1 MSICL
6 KMKISKFYRPPRKYI
21 IFNILFNRIS
31 SYDGLKFE
39 ITQNSYYSHVETL
52 GLGNYRG
59 NALTTGCNP
68 NAMYIS
74 DGCDQK
80 TEIFDMELMQWRND
94 KSMVA
99 SSTMVDSTFDVP
111 PDYLFSTNGIYHYS
125 TTHTPDAV
133 FIIGG
138 AVTGRVVK

>member
-1 MSICL
+1 M
-6 KMKISKFYRPPRKYI
+6 
-21 IFNILFNRIS
+21 FNRIS

-39 ITQNSYYSHVETL
+39 KTQNSYYSHVETL

-68 NAMYIS
+68 TAMYIA
-74 DGCDQK
+74 DGCEQK
-80 TEIFDMELMQWRND
+80 TEIFNMELMQWQSD

-99 SSTMVDSTFDVP
+99 SSTFDVP

>member
-1 MSICL
+1 
-6 KMKISKFYRPPRKYI
+6 MKISKFYRPPRKYI

-39 ITQNSYYSHVETL
+39 KTQNSYYSHVETL

-59 NALTTGCNP
+59 NAFTTGCNP

-74 DGCDQK
+74 DGCEQK
-80 TEIFDMELMQWRND
+80 TEIFDMELMQWQSD
-94 KSMVA
+94 KSMGIP
-99 SSTMVDSTFDVP
+99 STVP
-111 PDYLFSTNGIYHYS
+111 TDYLFSTNGIYHYS

-138 AVTGRVVK
+138 AQTGTVVK